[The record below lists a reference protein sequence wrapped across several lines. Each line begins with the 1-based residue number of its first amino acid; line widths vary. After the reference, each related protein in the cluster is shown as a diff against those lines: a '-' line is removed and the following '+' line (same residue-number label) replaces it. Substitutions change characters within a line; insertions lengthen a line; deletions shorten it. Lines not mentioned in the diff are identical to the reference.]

1 VENPAQYMLLR
12 WIRRPIKE
20 GTQTRGMAGILSFFP
35 TEVMLY
41 SPQMRP
47 IATAVARS
55 VVGMLFA
62 GHSRERYQTAKPM

>member
-1 VENPAQYMLLR
+1 
-12 WIRRPIKE
+12 
-20 GTQTRGMAGILSFFP
+20 MAGILSFFP
-35 TEVMLY
+35 AEVMLY